1 MELEPVLG
9 NIDWYSLV
17 SLQKSIPPRC
27 PYANVDRCPH
37 YYESLSL
44 LGSAG
49 ITTALQPFEEKR
61 LLKKWKKS
69 EHWPKVN
76 EHAASIWGPR
86 DSKSFSNF
94 CPEVAFDV
102 FGLFASELHRYAD
115 EIDID
120 VAHKQLS
127 KQGDPV
133 TDWRWQWSHITPLHY
148 SECRLYSLLLSKNA
162 VGTDKIDTKEIFEAK
177 PGVFG
182 ITVNIKEIA
191 KRIWK
196 WICSRSQA

>member
-1 MELEPVLG
+1 
-9 NIDWYSLV
+9 
-17 SLQKSIPPRC
+17 
-27 PYANVDRCPH
+27 
-37 YYESLSL
+37 L

-49 ITTALQPFEEKR
+49 ITTALQKCEEKQ

-76 EHAASIWGPR
+76 EQAASIQGPR

-94 CPEVAFDV
+94 CPEVVFDV

-120 VAHKQLS
+120 VAHKKLG
-127 KQGDPV
+127 KQGTPA
-133 TDWRWQWSHITPLHY
+133 TDWRWQWSNITPLHY
-148 SECRLYSLLLSKNA
+148 SECRLYSLLISKNTA
-162 VGTDKIDTKEIFEAK
+162 NTGQIDVKEIFEAK
-177 PGVFG
+177 PGVAGF
-182 ITVNIKEIA
+182 TVNIKEIF

-196 WICSRSQA
+196 RVCSRSKD

>member
-1 MELEPVLG
+1 VFFVEIIVPD
-9 NIDWYSLV
+9 IDWYASL
-17 SLQKSIPPRC
+17 SSQKSIPTRC
-27 PYANVDRCPH
+27 PYANADRCSR

-49 ITTALQPFEEKR
+49 ITTALQPSEEKR
-61 LLKKWKKS
+61 LLKRWKNS

-76 EHAASIWGPR
+76 EHAVSISGPANG
-86 DSKSFSNF
+86 SKSFSHF

-115 EIDID
+115 EIDTD

-127 KQGDPV
+127 KQGALAS
-133 TDWRWQWSHITPLHY
+133 DWRWQWSNITPLHY
-148 SECRLYSLLLSKNA
+148 SECRLYSLLGSI
-162 VGTDKIDTKEIFEAK
+162 GSDRTKEIFEAK
-177 PGVFG
+177 PGVAGF
-182 ITVNIKEIA
+182 TVNIKEIA

-196 WICSRSQA
+196 WVCSRNKD

>member
-1 MELEPVLG
+1 MELIQA
-9 NIDWYSLV
+9 NIDWYSSV

-27 PYANVDRCPH
+27 PYANVDRCPR

-49 ITTALQPFEEKR
+49 IMTALQQSEEKR
-61 LLKKWKKS
+61 LLKKWKNS

-76 EHAASIWGPR
+76 EHASAIWGPR

-120 VAHKQLS
+120 FAHKRLG
-127 KQGDPV
+127 KKGAPA
-133 TDWRWQWSHITPLHY
+133 TDWRWQWENITPLHY
-148 SECRLYSLLLSKNA
+148 SECRLYSLLGSIGSGRTQETGA
-162 VGTDKIDTKEIFEAK
+162 KEIFEAK
-177 PGVFG
+177 PGVAGF
-182 ITVNIKEIA
+182 TVNIKEIA
-191 KRIWK
+191 KRISK
-196 WICSRSQA
+196 CIRSPSKD